1 MAILSQ
7 WKDENVKNPIKI
19 GLSREKRAIHGFEI
33 GSGDVNI
40 SLLAGSHADEP
51 IGPVFLRRL
60 VNYLQSNPDCQWLQ
74 DYCFYIVP
82 DVNPD
87 GALVNAKWF
96 RGHSYPIDLISY
108 LSQRKRE
115 LPGDDIE
122 FGYPIDIKDS
132 KARPENQAVFKFWN
146 NKVFHLHISFHGMG
160 FSAGPWF
167 LLEKSWDQKGKLD
180 EFKKKCLV
188 KVNKMGYV
196 PHDVERHGE
205 KGFWRLG
212 KGFCTR
218 PDSKEMKRFFLNQ
231 ENSVMAEKFRPSSME
246 SIRSISGDVLTLV
259 SEMPLFILPGVG
271 KDLGPP
277 DPIYSL
283 WKTRIAQW
291 ELELS
296 LDVGSDKIRQQA
308 QAWGLKTMPIEDQLY
323 FQALMLEESLK
334 AIS

>member
-1 MAILSQ
+1 
-7 WKDENVKNPIKI
+7 
-19 GLSREKRAIHGFEI
+19 
-33 GSGDVNI
+33 
-40 SLLAGSHADEP
+40 
-51 IGPVFLRRL
+51 
-60 VNYLQSNPDCQWLQ
+60 
-74 DYCFYIVP
+74 
-82 DVNPD
+82 
-87 GALVNAKWF
+87 
-96 RGHSYPIDLISY
+96 
-108 LSQRKRE
+108 
-115 LPGDDIE
+115 
-122 FGYPIDIKDS
+122 
-132 KARPENQAVFKFWN
+132 
-146 NKVFHLHISFHGMG
+146 
-160 FSAGPWF
+160 

-180 EFKKKCLV
+180 GFKKKCLD
-188 KVNKMGYV
+188 KVVKMGYV

-218 PDSKEMKRFFLNQ
+218 PDSKEMKNFFLNQ
-231 ENSVMAEKFRPSSME
+231 KNPVMAEKFRLSSME

-277 DPIYSL
+277 DPLYSL